1 MIIYAKAFIMCATL
15 TKLRFITI
23 YVIICTDI
31 LLAHHFNCKLTY
43 LHEYIYV
50 SFLNSLNLI
59 IIIKISLRS
68 TQCDSLIY

>member
-1 MIIYAKAFIMCATL
+1 MIIYAKAFIMCATP

-23 YVIICTDI
+23 YVI
-31 LLAHHFNCKLTY
+31 LAHHFNCKLTY

-50 SFLNSLNLI
+50 SFLNSLNQI